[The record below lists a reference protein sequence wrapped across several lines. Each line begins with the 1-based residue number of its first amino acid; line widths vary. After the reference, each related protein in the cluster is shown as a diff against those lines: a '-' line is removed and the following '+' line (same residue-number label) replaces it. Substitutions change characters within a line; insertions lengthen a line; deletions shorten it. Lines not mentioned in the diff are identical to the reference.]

1 MWAEIRRAVTYRAN
15 LAAANA
21 KARVLN
27 EVLPLLQDEFEKSL
41 SKGTLLQLKDG
52 AADLIKRLE
61 DEIRAGS

>member
-1 MWAEIRRAVTYRAN
+1 M
-15 LAAANA
+15 
-21 KARVLN
+21 LN
-27 EVLPLLQDEFEKSL
+27 EVLPRLQDEFEKSL